1 MGRTGYN
8 EQGLNAQKKR
18 ERVSAALLFIA
29 VPLTLFITFRFL
41 GSAKFMVA
49 GLLIV
54 VYAMIPF
61 FMIFER
67 RKPKARE
74 IVLELMNGRF
84 SQVALK
90 IQAFFSLLTAC
101 SYNLYRKY
109 LMQFIIDLDDALQKF
124 LSNNAIGNGRAFDMQ
139 VFQLSTL
146 ETAEDIVKELQ
157 QIMARL
163 QEAYEQKRGARQDMI
178 SLSVKELLDQNYQDP
193 GYSLADVA
201 PAVGMSAAY
210 LGRLFKKQMNQSVAE
225 YLVSVRIGNARR
237 LLEETDLP
245 IREISEQ
252 VGFQDIT
259 YFYRIFKNANGI
271 PPAQYRRNQRG
282 IRDEEG
288 E

>member
-1 MGRTGYN
+1 
-8 EQGLNAQKKR
+8 
-18 ERVSAALLFIA
+18 
-29 VPLTLFITFRFL
+29 
-41 GSAKFMVA
+41 
-49 GLLIV
+49 
-54 VYAMIPF
+54 
-61 FMIFER
+61 
-67 RKPKARE
+67 
-74 IVLELMNGRF
+74 
-84 SQVALK
+84 
-90 IQAFFSLLTAC
+90 
-101 SYNLYRKY
+101 
-109 LMQFIIDLDDALQKF
+109 MQFIIDLDDALQKF